1 MACKIHSHMLVDRPC
16 QHLHNTSRARSTIR
30 RSFAAIGANL
40 ELWNQRSRQRQ
51 ALRELDDH
59 ELSDIGITRQAA
71 DREAQKWFWQR

>member
-16 QHLHNTSRARSTIR
+16 QRLHNTSRARSTIR

-71 DREAQKWFWQR
+71 DREAQKWFWQN